1 MKLLKWLFAVALI
14 AAVTHGALLYFGP
27 SLVMSRLLGRMADRA
42 GGFNAMVHMPRPNAA
57 NDTVVRSSPDLLYSA
72 CPYDLSAGQLR
83 VTADVPQGTYWS
95 MSFYDAN
102 TNNYRVINDSQATAG
117 AVLIVLRSNSAD
129 LPPAGAEV
137 VTSPTKRGV
146 VLIRT
151 LINDDARL
159 ADIDQVRRTAKCVAF

>member
-1 MKLLKWLFAVALI
+1 MKLVKWLFAVTLI
-14 AAVTHGALLYFGP
+14 AATTHVMLLYLGP
-27 SLVMSRLLGRMADRA
+27 SLVMSRLLGRFADWA
-42 GGFNAMVHMPRPNAA
+42 GGFNAMVHMPRLNAA

-83 VTADVPQGTYWS
+83 VTADVPPGTYWS

-102 TNNYRVINDSQATAG
+102 TNNFRVINDGQATAG
-117 AVLIVLRSNSAD
+117 AVLIVLRSGSAG

-137 VTSPTKRGV
+137 VTSPTERGV

-159 ADIDQVRRTAKCVAF
+159 TEIDEVRRTAKCMAF